1 MAKRD
6 DRADMATVIDMA
18 RKSRK
23 NGIKRGQGPAIRV
36 AQEPLAWACWDT
48 PDRVAVRPD
57 IRNETGEKLARLLVM
72 SFADGALKIAAT
84 RRPHTLIH
92 AAAGAARL
100 RHTWVKSVLVSEPR
114 QGVERACETLS
125 KRLGLAGCRNV
136 GGRLFE
142 ATPVEAAAAILRDLY
157 PDMQA
162 LPPEP
167 VEHVIPMFL
176 RKENPMSVTAT
187 PPIPQPAGDGLI
199 PVFQGVIGGV
209 ACNVCDARTLHAFL
223 EVGKDF
229 TNWIKDRI
237 AKYQFV
243 ENQDFAVCSPNSA
256 SKGTEMFTNS
266 ASKRGG
272 HNRMDYHLTL
282 DMAKELSMVENNEK
296 GRQARRYFIEC
307 ERRALEALGV
317 TRAGDQGGLPE
328 ICEEACDARAWFIF
342 NRARESTL
350 CLLGSAAR
358 EGDDERLL
366 DGMFWV
372 KTRIQ
377 ERLREQARRQ
387 LAGRRDPQAVA
398 AWILAWTPDRP
409 ALA

>member
-176 RKENPMSVTAT
+176 RKETPMFNEAPVQSAGLPSLVVANTAIRQDREGRYCLNDLHKAAVASGANQRTKEPGKFLASPQTIELVKELETIQIPGGSLTDTQNLGIGPVNTIKGGLQQGTYVCKELVYAYAMWISAKFHLTVIRAFDALVTGQK
-187 PPIPQPAGDGLI
+187 PD
-199 PVFQGVIGGV
+199 IGG
-209 ACNVCDARTLHAFL
+209 H
-223 EVGKDF
+223 
-229 TNWIKDRI
+229 
-237 AKYQFV
+237 
-243 ENQDFAVCSPNSA
+243 
-256 SKGTEMFTNS
+256 
-266 ASKRGG
+266 
-272 HNRMDYHLTL
+272 
-282 DMAKELSMVENNEK
+282 
-296 GRQARRYFIEC
+296 
-307 ERRALEALGV
+307 
-317 TRAGDQGGLPE
+317 GLPQ
-328 ICEEACDARAWFIF
+328 ICEEACDARAWFLF
-342 NRARESTL
+342 NQVRESAQG
-350 CLLGSAAR
+350 LLGSAAR

-377 ERLREQARRQ
+377 ERLRKLAKRQ
-387 LAGRRDPQAVA
+387 LASRSDPQAVA

>member
-1 MAKRD
+1 MAKGD
-6 DRADMATVIDMA
+6 DRADMATVTDMA

-57 IRNETGEKLARLLVM
+57 IRNETGEKLAKLLVM
-72 SFADGALKIAAT
+72 PFADGALKIAAT

-229 TNWIKDRI
+229 TTWIKDRI
-237 AKYQFV
+237 QKYQFV
-243 ENQDFAVCSPNSA
+243 ENQDFAEFSPDLG
-256 SKGTEMFTNS
+256 KIH
-266 ASKRGG
+266 RGRG
-272 HNRMDYHLTL
+272 RPSSDYHLTL

-328 ICEEACDARAWFIF
+328 ICEEACDARAWFLF
-342 NRARESTL
+342 NRVRESARG
-350 CLLGSAAR
+350 LLGSAAR

>member
-1 MAKRD
+1 MAKGD

-23 NGIKRGQGPAIRV
+23 NGIKGEQGPAIKV
-36 AQEPLAWACWDT
+36 VQEPLAWACWDT

-72 SFADGALKIAAT
+72 PFADGALKIAAT

-125 KRLGLAGCRNV
+125 KRLGLAGHRNAGVRVFEATSAEEVLAALQDIYPDMEAPPPEPAEPIVPMFSRKETPMFNEAPVQPAGLPSLVVANTAIRQDV
-136 GGRLFE
+136 GGRYCLNDLHKAAGGE
-142 ATPVEAAAAILRDLY
+142 NRHRPSLWLENQQTQELIEEIAKAGIPALEQNQPVSVVRGGSSPGTYVCKELVYAYAMWISAKFHLTVIRAFDALVTGQK
-157 PDMQA
+157 PD
-162 LPPEP
+162 
-167 VEHVIPMFL
+167 
-176 RKENPMSVTAT
+176 
-187 PPIPQPAGDGLI
+187 
-199 PVFQGVIGGV
+199 IGG
-209 ACNVCDARTLHAFL
+209 H
-223 EVGKDF
+223 
-229 TNWIKDRI
+229 
-237 AKYQFV
+237 
-243 ENQDFAVCSPNSA
+243 
-256 SKGTEMFTNS
+256 
-266 ASKRGG
+266 
-272 HNRMDYHLTL
+272 
-282 DMAKELSMVENNEK
+282 
-296 GRQARRYFIEC
+296 
-307 ERRALEALGV
+307 
-317 TRAGDQGGLPE
+317 GLPQ
-328 ICEEACDARAWFIF
+328 ICEEACDARAWFLF
-342 NRARESTL
+342 NQVRESAQG
-350 CLLGSAAR
+350 LLGSAAR

-377 ERLREQARRQ
+377 ERLRKLAKRQ
-387 LAGRRDPQAVA
+387 LASRSDPQAVA